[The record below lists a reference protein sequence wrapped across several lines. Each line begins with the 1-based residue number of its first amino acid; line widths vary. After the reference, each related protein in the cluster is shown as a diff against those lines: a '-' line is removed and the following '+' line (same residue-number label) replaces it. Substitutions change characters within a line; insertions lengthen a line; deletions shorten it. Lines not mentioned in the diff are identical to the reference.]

1 MHNCFKLFPR
11 QALHAK
17 SLGFVHPETKEFML
31 FESDLPE
38 DFQQLVDKWNSYLD
52 GRKKVLDEDQD

>member
-1 MHNCFKLFPR
+1 MNCFRILPR

-17 SLGFVHPETKEFML
+17 SLGFVHPASGEEMN

-38 DFQQLVDKWNSYLD
+38 DMTEVITKWRRYLE
-52 GRKKVLDEDQD
+52 GRTQE